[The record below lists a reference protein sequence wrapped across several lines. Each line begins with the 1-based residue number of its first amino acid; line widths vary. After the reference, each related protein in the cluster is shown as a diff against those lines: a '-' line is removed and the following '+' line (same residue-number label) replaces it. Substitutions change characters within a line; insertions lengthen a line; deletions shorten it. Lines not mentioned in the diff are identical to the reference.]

1 MAGDYEAIRT
11 DNEGLSR
18 TQFECA
24 RERGADYWLYVV
36 ERAGDEDARMM
47 HIQDPVGRARTFTFD
62 QGWLDVAEP
71 D

>member
-18 TQFECA
+18 TRFECA
-24 RERGADYWLYVV
+24 RERGADYRLHAV
-36 ERAGDEDARMM
+36 ERAGDEDARMVR
-47 HIQDPVGRARTFTFD
+47 IQDPAGRARTFTLD
-62 QGWLDVAEP
+62 KRWLGAAEL